1 MSLFKRLS
9 GIAKST
15 PARGGGISRALP
27 VGRGVPFR
35 GPVRGR
41 PTPPISIGRP
51 VRPMPMPSRPRP
63 INAQPQPAIPISG
76 IPVTGVGPIGSG
88 VFGSADLPPAPTA
101 PTGPGRNARQIPQGP
116 STGLIQNVNASGGF
130 GQPLVP
136 GSGTPPPQTGL
147 TAAELLELSDEELQK
162 YIPTEQLPSAGFR
175 PAEFFQPT
183 PEAFRK
189 RLQEEMN
196 LKPGDRGFSMN
207 RRYNPIDTSPPSVLG
222 RPDLKPISIGG
233 PGGGMVSA
241 LPVGPSIPFTPPTDT
256 NELPT
261 ASPLPIDAPIQGPI
275 RPPQLEPIGS
285 IQQLPPDTNELPTAS
300 PLPVPPPPPKQM
312 EELPFIQQ
320 LIPERPG
327 VERPQ
332 PPMSIGGP
340 GGGFTT
346 GTSELMDRMFPGGSP
361 TFDERGGISQP
372 PPRPNFSD
380 KLYRP
385 PVGPDGKLMPQPPMS
400 IGEPGRGM
408 MTGTMGGTGYGR
420 FPRGTASGLNPN
432 VPLPGQL
439 PDPTVARPTPGD
451 EVAFV
456 DTTGSPKFIDEPT
469 SPLGG
474 DLPTVPTGD
483 FNTSLFKADKPDPR
497 DFAKQLPGGGTI
509 YDQLADLG
517 EPIPQG
523 PGVAPPP
530 GFLSN
535 IPSGGIQGAINQGV
549 DFGNI
554 ATEVGGGGFDRLNP
568 PDESSV
574 PPDSNYIDMDSFL
587 AGTRPDFAE
596 LVQPTPGADPVP
608 DPTPP
613 ATDPAV
619 TTTGTGGTDLATT
632 TAAPPAPTQS
642 PTTTETG
649 AGTAQAPTTTTA
661 PPQVAGGTPFAAG
674 VTQVATGLDPLT
686 QQLLFGL
693 GGQGGFIPG
702 AMRAAEKVFY
712 DDQGN
717 PVVIDEQVAGFSP
730 DQLKA
735 MQMQREALGMQDPY
749 LQGAGQAFGAG
760 TQALE
765 EGLQRGRTAAIGA
778 LEATKGGVGSLQEGL
793 GESADIL
800 RGTLG
805 GYDPSMTSQF
815 YDPFEDRVVQQTI
828 TDIMEQGAKSDIGA
842 RASDIARGGESAF
855 GSRARL
861 GASER
866 QEALGRGLAEALG
879 GIRSRGFREAQQTG
893 LSEFARQKAAER
905 AASTGLASLAGQGF
919 GGSQALAGALSGLGQ
934 TEQDIGQ
941 QRYSGQFGLGT
952 SLQGLGA
959 QAAGASAADIAALYG
974 MGSQQQGQAQAMLD
988 AQRRN
993 LLQRQMTPLLQYQAL
1008 APFISMAPAGQFT
1021 TTTQFAP
1028 PPSPMQAGLGVG
1040 LSALGALG
1048 QLYGGGQ

>member
-51 VRPMPMPSRPRP
+51 VSPMPMPSRPRP

-88 VFGSADLPPAPTA
+88 IFGSADLPSAPTA

-116 STGLIQNVNASGGF
+116 STGLIQNVIA
-130 GQPLVP
+130 PAP

-183 PEAFRK
+183 PEVFRK

-256 NELPT
+256 NELPI
-261 ASPLPIDAPIQGPI
+261 AKPL
-275 RPPQLEPIGS
+275 RPPS
-285 IQQLPPDTNELPTAS
+285 LPVDFGITQRPTPFIPPTDTNELPTAS
-300 PLPVPPPPPKQM
+300 PLPIAPPPPPKPIGEQ
-312 EELPFIQQ
+312 LPFIQQ

-332 PPMSIGGP
+332 PPISIGGP
-340 GGGFTT
+340 GG
-346 GTSELMDRMFPGGSP
+346 
-361 TFDERGGISQP
+361 
-372 PPRPNFSD
+372 
-380 KLYRP
+380 
-385 PVGPDGKLMPQPPMS
+385 
-400 IGEPGRGM
+400 GM
-408 MTGTMGGTGYGR
+408 MTGTMGGPGYGR
-420 FPRGTASGLNPN
+420 FPLGTASGLNPN
-432 VPLPGQL
+432 LPLPGQL

-483 FNTSLFKADKPDPR
+483 FNTSLFKTNVQDPR
-497 DFAKQLPGGGTI
+497 NIARQLPGGGTI

-535 IPSGGIQGAINQGV
+535 IPSGGIQGGINQGV
-549 DFGNI
+549 DFSGI
-554 ATEVGGGGFDRLNP
+554 ADTVGGGGFDRLNP
-568 PDESSV
+568 PDETSV

-587 AGTRPDFAE
+587 AGTRPDLGGA
-596 LVQPTPGADPVP
+596 QPSP
-608 DPTPP
+608 DPIPP
-613 ATDPAV
+613 ATDPTV
-619 TTTGTGGTDLATT
+619 TATGTGGTDLATT

-686 QQLLFGL
+686 EQLLFGL
-693 GGQGGFIPG
+693 GGKGGFIPG

-893 LSEFARQKAAER
+893 LGEFARQKAAER
-905 AASTGLASLAGQGF
+905 AASAGLASLAGQGF

-934 TEQDIGQ
+934 TEQDIGK

>member
-35 GPVRGR
+35 RPVRGR
-41 PTPPISIGRP
+41 PPISIGRP

-116 STGLIQNVNASGGF
+116 STGLIQNVIA
-130 GQPLVP
+130 PEP

-162 YIPTEQLPSAGFR
+162 YIPTEQLPTAGFR
-175 PAEFFQPT
+175 PAKFFTPT
-183 PEAFRK
+183 SEQFRK
-189 RLQEEMN
+189 RLQEQIN
-196 LKPGDRGFSMN
+196 QKPGDRGFGME
-207 RRYNPIDTSPPSVLG
+207 RRYNLVDQSPPSLAG
-222 RPDLKPISIGG
+222 RPQPPISIGG
-233 PGGGMVSA
+233 PGGAFDDGGGGVGTGLPTDDPILQPPADDPFLRPRVDPIARQEPIPFVGDPSGGIA
-241 LPVGPSIPFTPPTDT
+241 RPLPVGPSIPFTPPPDT

-261 ASPLPIDAPIQGPI
+261 ASPLPIDAPIQGPTAGFQA
-275 RPPQLEPIGS
+275 PKPITS

-300 PLPVPPPPPKQM
+300 PLPIAPPPPPKPIG
-312 EELPFIQQ
+312 ERLPFIQQ

-332 PPMSIGGP
+332 PPISIGGP
-340 GGGFTT
+340 GG
-346 GTSELMDRMFPGGSP
+346 
-361 TFDERGGISQP
+361 
-372 PPRPNFSD
+372 
-380 KLYRP
+380 
-385 PVGPDGKLMPQPPMS
+385 
-400 IGEPGRGM
+400 GM
-408 MTGTMGGTGYGR
+408 MTGTMGGPGYGR
-420 FPRGTASGLNPN
+420 FPLGTASGLNPN
-432 VPLPGQL
+432 LPLPGQL

-456 DTTGSPKFIDEPT
+456 DTTGSPKFSDEPT

-483 FNTSLFKADKPDPR
+483 FNTSLFKTNVQDPR
-497 DFAKQLPGGGTI
+497 NFAKQLPGGGTI
-509 YDQLADLG
+509 YDQLANQG
-517 EPIPQG
+517 EPIPKG

-549 DFGNI
+549 DFSGI
-554 ATEVGGGGFDRLNP
+554 ADTVGGGGFDRLNP

-587 AGTRPDFAE
+587 AGTNPDFAE
-596 LVQPTPGADPVP
+596 FVQPNMGTDPVP
-608 DPTPP
+608 NPTPP

-686 QQLLFGL
+686 EQLLFGL
-693 GGQGGFIPG
+693 GGKGGFIPG

-893 LSEFARQKAAER
+893 LGEFARQKAAER

-934 TEQDIGQ
+934 TEQDIGK

-1021 TTTQFAP
+1021 TTTQFAQ